1 MGNLSEFVVVV
12 ATLAATRAAKRARIL
27 ARIPHQGTR
36 GYHVSTLRGIPS
48 ATFYCGTKEC
58 RMSRDF
64 LAGEKIVA
72 VLPFESRVRKNG
84 PVVPLTIGGLPFIGS

>member
-1 MGNLSEFVVVV
+1 
-12 ATLAATRAAKRARIL
+12 
-27 ARIPHQGTR
+27 
-36 GYHVSTLRGIPS
+36 
-48 ATFYCGTKEC
+48 
-58 RMSRDF
+58 MSRDF